1 MPLKGS
7 AFLAIWHDIE
17 THGELE
23 YNAWHTLTRCPAVG
37 DDAKRPRG
45 RYTPRRWSIV
55 NYPWIVDN
63 PGNPDA

>member
-1 MPLKGS
+1 MPLRGT

-23 YNAWHTLTRCPAVG
+23 YNATPTSGTAVG
-37 DDAKRPRG
+37 DDANRPRG
-45 RYTPRRWSIV
+45 RYTPQQWSIV

-63 PGNPDA
+63 QGNPDA